1 MKQLVRLCMG
11 ALLTVFTFF
20 GVSGV
25 VVAQDKGKDAKA
37 APAAPAAAPAAKAEK
52 GKSTMKVLID
62 NNKVLVFERSYKPGD
77 VNDTQEQQ
85 SSYRINRTI
94 SGGTLERTY
103 ADGKK
108 EKIELK
114 TGTVR
119 YLEPAKGPSGKYTT
133 KNIGNT
139 EVVSYVVQ
147 LK

>member
-1 MKQLVRLCMG
+1 MG
-11 ALLTVFTFF
+11 ALLTAFTFF

-25 VVAQDKGKDAKA
+25 VVAQDKGKDSKA
-37 APAAPAAAPAAKAEK
+37 APAAAPAKTEAAPAAKAEK
-52 GKSTMKVLID
+52 GKSTMKVLVD

-139 EVVSYVVQ
+139 EVISYVVQ